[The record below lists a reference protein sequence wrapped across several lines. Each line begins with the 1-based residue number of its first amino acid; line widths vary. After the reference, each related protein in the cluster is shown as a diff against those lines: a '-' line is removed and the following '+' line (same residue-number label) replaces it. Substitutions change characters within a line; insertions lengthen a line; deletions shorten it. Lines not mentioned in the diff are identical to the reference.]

1 MKRKFPVGLIIAE
14 LIFLGLE
21 ALLLRYVMSEYN
33 IAYGFDRF
41 ATVVFAIVIMI
52 AFDCLVA
59 VCTLIKKDAAHYK
72 RKRALAFVILTLALS
87 CAATG
92 VLWISVP
99 EKIAAMKE
107 DMAAD
112 AKSKAVS
119 RNFETFYKAIWD
131 DETLT
136 DAGPDETPVITAPFS
151 IVLSKNAGYGF
162 ECGGKEQ
169 FFGSSTASYTKDL
182 LGYVD
187 VMESRTVVFVYTQG
201 KSHVTTRGYWTH
213 SNGQKAEDA
222 YVYDVY
228 MQVVNLD
235 SGVRYQPILFS
246 EVLTKEGSCYY
257 DSRQYQTGDFVA
269 VFFDFTKTN

>member
-14 LIFLGLE
+14 FILLGLE
-21 ALLLRYVMSEYN
+21 ALLFRYVMREYN

-41 ATVVFAIVIMI
+41 ATVVFTIVILI

-59 VCTLIKKDAAHYK
+59 VCTLIKNNAAHYT

-87 CAATG
+87 CAATRI
-92 VLWISVP
+92 LWVSVP

-119 RNFETFYKAIWD
+119 RNFEVFHKAIWG

-136 DAGPDETPVITAPFS
+136 DAGSDETPVITAPFS
-151 IVLSKNAGYGF
+151 IVQSKNAGLGF
-162 ECGGKEQ
+162 EYGGKEQ

-187 VMESRTVVFVYTQG
+187 VMDSRTVVFVYTQG
-201 KSHVTTRGYWTH
+201 KSHMTTRGYWAY

-235 SGVRYQPILFS
+235 SGVRYQPIWFS

-257 DSRQYQTGDFVA
+257 DSNQYQTGDFA
-269 VFFDFTKTN
+269 SVFKDFTKTN